1 MFHEFY
7 LSGLKLIQLMYLQV
21 LIFSQWTKV
30 LDIIDYYLYTKGLN
44 VCRIDGSVKLEER
57 RRQVMC

>member
-1 MFHEFY
+1 
-7 LSGLKLIQLMYLQV
+7 MYLQV